1 MVPAQEWR
9 EWRSAIQYAEAIKTV
24 RRKEMQYRYGEVG
37 QALSPAERVSFA
49 DGLADAVRLIE
60 NLVIKG
66 NTRPTPD
73 RGADEEEA
81 WQK

>member
-1 MVPAQEWR
+1 
-9 EWRSAIQYAEAIKTV
+9 
-24 RRKEMQYRYGEVG
+24 MQYRYGEVG